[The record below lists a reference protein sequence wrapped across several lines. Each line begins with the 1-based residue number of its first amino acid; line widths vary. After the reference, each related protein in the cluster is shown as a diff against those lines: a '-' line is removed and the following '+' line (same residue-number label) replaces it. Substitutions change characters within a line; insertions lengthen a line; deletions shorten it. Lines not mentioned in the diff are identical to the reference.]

1 MGVVRWPFKAPQLT
15 AKSGGRDQGRSVGDE
30 RAHCGTGS
38 SNPLPSSRQ
47 SVSREISPSCIEKS
61 AVAAGCAAPA
71 RRHGRRR
78 RAALVN
84 ITLTAGNI
92 SVGPYSSTAVPTRRF
107 ATVVCTGAPSEG
119 RVSNV
124 TALSSDR
131 LKQSRARSAAHASQV
146 EDVNAPAVCLRSDRA
161 ADGRRGWLR

>member
-1 MGVVRWPFKAPQLT
+1 MFR
-15 AKSGGRDQGRSVGDE
+15 KS
-30 RAHCGTGS
+30 RAFLQRYQKFES
-38 SNPLPSSRQ
+38 LPSSRQ
-47 SVSREISPSCIEKS
+47 SVSREISPSCVEKS

-78 RAALVN
+78 HAALVN

-146 EDVNAPAVCLRSDRA
+146 EDVNAPAVCLRSDPA

>member
-1 MGVVRWPFKAPQLT
+1 VGVVILAKTVTSEMDGGLPGEELMVCMTLPSREADSNFQFPATVSFVKRRYSSFFCREGADVARSVPP
-15 AKSGGRDQGRSVGDE
+15 KSG
-30 RAHCGTGS
+30 TTS
-38 SNPLPSSRQ
+38 SNPVPSSRQ

-119 RVSNV
+119 S
-124 TALSSDR
+124 
-131 LKQSRARSAAHASQV
+131 
-146 EDVNAPAVCLRSDRA
+146 
-161 ADGRRGWLR
+161 G